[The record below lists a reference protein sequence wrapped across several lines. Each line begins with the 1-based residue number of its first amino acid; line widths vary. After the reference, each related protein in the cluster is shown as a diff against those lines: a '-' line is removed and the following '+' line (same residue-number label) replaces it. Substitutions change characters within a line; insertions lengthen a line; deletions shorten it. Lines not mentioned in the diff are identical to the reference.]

1 MKNEFPYNEYMAV
14 IRAESELRNFGVEAD
29 VISIESDETR
39 PGGYVLEANFL
50 GKMDDSSY
58 ECDSIVSNGVS
69 IGRIVEIN
77 SQSGVFA
84 VSLKKDLIPNVGARI
99 KFVPPDY
106 LQPLREF
113 SSELCSK
120 PEIRNEGRF
129 LGLRESL
136 LKKNNAALKELPAVS
151 FLRVPQRRSIQEA
164 VRRDFSLL
172 WGPPGTGKS
181 YTLGH
186 IAAHFRSLGKRVLV
200 LSTTNAAVDVTTFA
214 IDDAC
219 VRSGSYLSSAE
230 LIRYTST
237 LTQFDEYEKRPHL
250 MSFTKLL
257 ERYAKYQKKIDNQL
271 KAARAELQGQAH
283 GSVGYTSALV
293 KVCALKEELR
303 ILGESRKSEIA
314 QLLNSAKI
322 VCSSI
327 TTCLFNGFLNNKFDV
342 ILVDEAS
349 QIPLAVWPMILNN
362 AGDKKIV
369 VAGDPLQL
377 EPVRAKSKDVNAQN
391 WFSQNLYSYLGMTTM
406 NGIAPFR
413 LVGSMTLLNE
423 QSRMRTGICKIVSTM
438 FYGGLLIGDRKDE
451 KMDFS
456 AAGLSNDDVV
466 LIDPGV
472 GGELY
477 GFNRFCRSSL
487 PNTNVQSAGRVMEIV
502 SRLVRTN
509 PTGRKLDI
517 LIISP
522 FRNQVSKVYSSKIN
536 THKSNKDVTIRCSTV
551 HSAQGDEADIV
562 IFDLVNPSNPFVA
575 DQDASHLWC
584 VACSRAKEKLLI
596 VGNKAKM
603 KNAYFSA
610 WITYMLEHKK
620 AA

>member
-1 MKNEFPYNEYMAV
+1 MKNEFPYTEYMTV
-14 IRAESELRNFGVEAD
+14 IKAESELRNFGVEAD
-29 VISIESDETR
+29 IISIESDESR
-39 PGGYVLEANFL
+39 PGGFVLEVKLF
-50 GKMDDSSY
+50 GKMDDSCY
-58 ECDSIVSNGVS
+58 ECGSVISNGEC
-69 IGRIVEIN
+69 IGSIVEIN
-77 SQSGVFA
+77 SHSGVFA
-84 VSLKKDLIPNVGARI
+84 VSLKRDLIPSVGTRI
-99 KFVPPDY
+99 KFLPPDY

-136 LKKNNAALKELPAVS
+136 LKNCTAALKELPAVS
-151 FLRVPQRRSIQEA
+151 YLRGPQRCSIQESA
-164 VRRDFSLL
+164 RRDFSLL

-186 IAAHFRSLGKRVLV
+186 IAAYFRSLGKRVLV

-219 VRSGSYLSSAE
+219 ARIGSALSSAE
-230 LIRYTST
+230 LIRYTSA
-237 LTQFDEYEKRPHL
+237 LTQLDEYEKRPHL
-250 MSFTKLL
+250 MAFTKLL
-257 ERYAKYQKKIDNQL
+257 ERYAKDQKKIDNEL
-271 KAARAELQGQAH
+271 KSARAKLQSQVH
-283 GSVGYTSALV
+283 GSVGYTSALL

-303 ILGESRKSEIA
+303 ILGESRKSEIG
-314 QLLNSAKI
+314 QLVGSAKI
-322 VCSSI
+322 ICSSI
-327 TTCLFNGFLNNKFDV
+327 TTCLFNGFLAQNFDV
-342 ILVDEAS
+342 VLVDEAS

-377 EPVRAKSKDVNAQN
+377 EPVRAKSKDINAQN
-391 WFSQNLYSYLGMTTM
+391 WFGQNLYSYLGMTTM
-406 NGIAPFR
+406 DGIRPFCTE
-413 LVGSMTLLNE
+413 GSMTLLNE
-423 QSRMRTGICKIVSTM
+423 QTRMRKGICEIVSKM
-438 FYGGLLIGDRKDE
+438 FYDGLLIGDRKDV

-456 AAGLSNDDVV
+456 AAGLPSEDVV
-466 LIDPGV
+466 LVDPDV

-477 GFNRFCRSSL
+477 GFNRFYKSNF
-487 PNTNVQSAGRVMEIV
+487 PNTNTQSAGRVMEIV
-502 SRLVRTN
+502 SRLVSTN

-522 FRNQVSKVYSSKIN
+522 FRNQVYKVYASKLN
-536 THKSNKDVTIRCSTV
+536 SYKSNTDVTIRCSTV
-551 HSAQGDEADIV
+551 HSAQGDEADVV
-562 IFDLVNPSNPFVA
+562 IFDLVNPSSPFIA

-596 VGNKAKM
+596 VGDKEKM
-603 KNAYFSA
+603 KYAYFPA
-610 WITYMLEHKK
+610 YITHLLGHKR

>member
-1 MKNEFPYNEYMAV
+1 MKNEFPYNEYMTV

-39 PGGYVLEANFL
+39 PGGYVLEANLL

-58 ECDSIVSNGVS
+58 ECGSIMSNGVS

-77 SQSGVFA
+77 SQSGIFA
-84 VSLKKDLIPNVGARI
+84 VSLKKDLIPSVGARI

-120 PEIRNEGRF
+120 PEIRNEVRF

-136 LKKNNAALKELPAVS
+136 LKKSNAALKELPAVS
-151 FLRVPQRRSIQEA
+151 FLRTPQRRSIQEA

-181 YTLGH
+181 YTLGQ

-200 LSTTNAAVDVTTFA
+200 LSTTNAAVDVITFA

-219 VRSGSYLSSAE
+219 VRCGNSLSSAE

-237 LTQFDEYEKRPHL
+237 LTQLDEYEKRPHL
-250 MSFTKLL
+250 MAFSKLL
-257 ERYAKYQKKIDNQL
+257 ERYAKDQKKIDNEL

-283 GSVGYTSALV
+283 GSVGYTSALL
-293 KVCALKEELR
+293 KVCGLKEKLR

-314 QLLNSAKI
+314 QLITSAKI

-342 ILVDEAS
+342 ILVDETS

-362 AGDKKIV
+362 AGEKKIV

-377 EPVRAKSKDVNAQN
+377 EPVSAKSKDVNAQY

-406 NGIAPFR
+406 KGIAPFR
-413 LVGSMTLLNE
+413 SVGSMTLLNE
-423 QSRMRTGICKIVSTM
+423 QSRMRKGICKIVSTM
-438 FYGGLLIGDRKDE
+438 FYDGLLIGDRKDG

-456 AAGLSNDDVV
+456 AAGLPSDDVV
-466 LIDPGV
+466 LIDPYV

-477 GFNRFCRSSL
+477 GFNRFCKSNFS
-487 PNTNVQSAGRVMEIV
+487 NTNTQSAGRVMEIV

-536 THKSNKDVTIRCSTV
+536 SHKWNKDVTIRCSTV

-562 IFDLVNPSNPFVA
+562 IFDLVNPTSPFIA
-575 DQDASHLWC
+575 EQDASHLWC

>member
-1 MKNEFPYNEYMAV
+1 MKNEFPYNEYMTV
-14 IRAESELRNFGVEAD
+14 IKAESELRNFGVEAEI
-29 VISIESDETR
+29 ISIEGDETR
-39 PGGYVLEANFL
+39 PGGYILEVKLF

-58 ECDSIVSNGVS
+58 ECGSVVLNDQC
-69 IGRIVEIN
+69 IGRILEIN
-77 SQSGVFA
+77 SHSGIFA
-84 VSLKKDLIPNVGARI
+84 VSLKKDLVPSVGSRI
-99 KFVPPDY
+99 KILPADY

-120 PEIRNEGRF
+120 PETRNEGRF

-136 LKKNNAALKELPAVS
+136 LKNCTTTLKAFPAVS
-151 FLRVPQRRSIQEA
+151 YLRDPQRRSIQEA

-219 VRSGSYLSSAE
+219 VRSGNSLSSAE

-237 LTQFDEYEKRPHL
+237 LTQLDEYEKRPHL
-250 MSFTKLL
+250 MAFTKLL
-257 ERYAKYQKKIDNQL
+257 EKYAKDQKKIDNEL
-271 KAARAELQGQAH
+271 KSARAELQGQAH
-283 GSVGYTSALV
+283 GSAGYTSALL
-293 KVCALKEELR
+293 KVCGLKEKLR

-314 QLLNSAKI
+314 QLITSAKI

-362 AGDKKIV
+362 VGEKKIV

-377 EPVRAKSKDVNAQN
+377 EPVSAKSKDVIVQN

-406 NGIAPFR
+406 DGIRPFCSA
-413 LVGSMTLLNE
+413 GSMTLLNE
-423 QSRMRTGICKIVSTM
+423 QTRMRKGICEIVSKM
-438 FYGGLLIGDRKDE
+438 FYDGLLTGDRNNE

-456 AAGLSNDDVV
+456 AAGLPSDDIVM
-466 LIDPGV
+466 IDPDV

-477 GFNRFCRSSL
+477 GFNRFYKSNFS
-487 PNTNVQSAGRVMEIV
+487 NTNTQSAGRVMEIV
-502 SRLVRTN
+502 SRLVGTN
-509 PTGRKLDI
+509 PKGRKLDI

-536 THKSNKDVTIRCSTV
+536 TYKSNKDVTIRCSTV

-562 IFDLVNPSNPFVA
+562 IFDLVNPTSPFISN
-575 DQDASHLWC
+575 QDASHLWC

-596 VGNKAKM
+596 VGNKEKM

-610 WITYMLEHKK
+610 WITYLLEHKK

>member
-1 MKNEFPYNEYMAV
+1 MKNEFPYNEYMTV
-14 IRAESELRNFGVEAD
+14 IKAESELRNFGVEAD
-29 VISIESDETR
+29 IISIESDETR
-39 PGGYVLEANFL
+39 PGGYVLEVKLL

-58 ECDSIVSNGVS
+58 ECGYVVLNDQC
-69 IGRIVEIN
+69 IGRIFEIN
-77 SQSGVFA
+77 SQLGVFA
-84 VSLKKDLIPNVGARI
+84 VSLKKDLIPDVGARI
-99 KFVPPDY
+99 KFLPPDY

-120 PEIRNEGRF
+120 PETRNEERF
-129 LGLRESL
+129 LGLREGL
-136 LKKNNAALKELPAVS
+136 LKKSTAALKEFPAVS
-151 FLRVPQRRSIQEA
+151 YLRGPQRRSIQESM
-164 VRRDFSLL
+164 RRDFSLL

-181 YTLGH
+181 YTIGH

-219 VRSGSYLSSAE
+219 IRSGSRLNSAE

-237 LTQFDEYEKRPHL
+237 LTQLDEYERRSHL
-250 MSFTKLL
+250 IAFTKLL
-257 ERYAKYQKKIDNQL
+257 ERYAKKQRKIDDEL
-271 KAARAELQGQAH
+271 KAARDELEGLTF
-283 GSVGYTSALV
+283 GSHEYTSALL
-293 KVCALKEELR
+293 KVSALKDELHVLGELR
-303 ILGESRKSEIA
+303 KNEVA
-314 QLLNSAKI
+314 QLVSSAKI

-327 TTCLFNGFLNNKFDV
+327 TTCLFNGFLTQSFDV
-342 ILVDEAS
+342 VLVDEAS

-369 VAGDPLQL
+369 VSGDPLQL
-377 EPVRAKSKDVNAQN
+377 EPVSAKSKDINAQN

-406 NGIAPFR
+406 DGIRPFCSA
-413 LVGSMTLLNE
+413 GSMTLLNE
-423 QSRMRTGICKIVSTM
+423 QTRMRKGICEIVSKM
-438 FYGGLLIGDRKDE
+438 FYDGLLIGDRSDE

-456 AAGLSNDDVV
+456 AAGLPSDDVV
-466 LIDPGV
+466 MIDPDV

-477 GFNRFCRSSL
+477 GFNRFYKSNFS
-487 PNTNVQSAGRVMEIV
+487 NTNTQSAGRVMEIV
-502 SRLVRTN
+502 SRLVSTN
-509 PTGRKLDI
+509 PKGRKLDI

-536 THKSNKDVTIRCSTV
+536 SYKSNKDVTIRCLTV

-562 IFDLVNPSNPFVA
+562 IFDLVNPTSPFIA

-596 VGNKAKM
+596 VGDKAKM